1 MAMTTF
7 REQEMQE
14 MRVCDPCWGSRNSP
28 IDQHGC
34 GVVLQRSYDWAE
46 VCDCPCREEKH
57 SDLDT
62 IDLDHDLGVK
72 WMTDPF
78 DPHGY

>member
-1 MAMTTF
+1 MT
-7 REQEMQE
+7 EAAEL
-14 MRVCDPCWGSRNSP
+14 RVCERCWNARNRPVGLHECGSPRFGAC
-28 IDQHGC
+28 H
-34 GVVLQRSYDWAE
+34 
-46 VCDCPCREEKH
+46 CPCLDRKH

-78 DPHGY
+78 DPHGHY